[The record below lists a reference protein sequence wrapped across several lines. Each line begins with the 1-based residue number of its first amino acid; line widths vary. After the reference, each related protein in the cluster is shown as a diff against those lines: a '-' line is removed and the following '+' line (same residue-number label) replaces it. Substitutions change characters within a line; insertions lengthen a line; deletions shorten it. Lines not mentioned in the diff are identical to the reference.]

1 MQGPEARIRAR
12 DLAKCPRCE
21 EGQRPGR
28 RTGDRPSPVL
38 GLYPLNVMWAKAGAE
53 PPKPVE
59 TKDLPAGTTFT
70 NAEIK
75 EWLGEQAS
83 VFDEALT
90 KGLDLLEVYAGSAR
104 VTTTVKELGGTAI
117 AIGLAHGQ
125 DLGRARDRAM
135 LLHLIQL
142 SKPRHALIAF
152 PCTAFCAW
160 ARLAQARSYGN
171 REARLKEGRLHLRF
185 SLDIA
190 RLQREAGRHAHL
202 ENPLTSLA
210 WQEPAAIQEFAHPAW
225 KRSRLDQCTTG
236 LSGPQGGL
244 HKKPTL
250 IRTTDE
256 RMQFQLHRLCAGD
269 HEHELVQGD
278 ATALSAMYS
287 PHMAMLI
294 ARVVMDEGGGGS
306 CFSASAPSHQRVGV
320 PEARSAP
327 GLPKPLGRKNEKE
340 WWQPLKGELPQHLRE
355 KGPLGTPLKEGVAEA
370 CKEYLEHVEGHDY
383 CRAAFKRAAEL
394 GSQVLERAEGW
405 QEAARSLR
413 KVWISDKGDHF
424 RDLHGDFFEGL
435 VSSELLEKARSN
447 AIHGIQARS
456 TCKEATRVRSNPH
469 PSLKEHLDE
478 AGAQLWK
485 DAQRGR
491 ALIVQDKGEPTLE
504 GVVSVPL
511 ARVPKMLPNR
521 TVSEKGRVIWDAT
534 PINKTCHKERH
545 PPALQPKALR
555 RSEFAH
561 REDGPHGRSDC

>member
-1 MQGPEARIRAR
+1 M
-12 DLAKCPRCE
+12 
-21 EGQRPGR
+21 
-28 RTGDRPSPVL
+28 
-38 GLYPLNVMWAKAGAE
+38 
-53 PPKPVE
+53 
-59 TKDLPAGTTFT
+59 
-70 NAEIK
+70 
-75 EWLGEQAS
+75 
-83 VFDEALT
+83 
-90 KGLDLLEVYAGSAR
+90 
-104 VTTTVKELGGTAI
+104 TTTVKELGGAAI

-294 ARVVMDEGGGGS
+294 ARVVMDEGGGGVVFPLPLHHTKES
-306 CFSASAPSHQRVGV
+306 GYQRRV
-320 PEARSAP
+320 PRP
-327 GLPKPLGRKNEKE
+327 GYQSLWDAKTRKN
-340 WWQPLKGELPQHLRE
+340 G
-355 KGPLGTPLKEGVAEA
+355 G
-370 CKEYLEHVEGHDY
+370 
-383 CRAAFKRAAEL
+383 
-394 GSQVLERAEGW
+394 
-405 QEAARSLR
+405 
-413 KVWISDKGDHF
+413 
-424 RDLHGDFFEGL
+424 
-435 VSSELLEKARSN
+435 
-447 AIHGIQARS
+447 
-456 TCKEATRVRSNPH
+456 NP
-469 PSLKEHLDE
+469 
-478 AGAQLWK
+478 
-485 DAQRGR
+485 
-491 ALIVQDKGEPTLE
+491 
-504 GVVSVPL
+504 
-511 ARVPKMLPNR
+511 
-521 TVSEKGRVIWDAT
+521 
-534 PINKTCHKERH
+534 
-545 PPALQPKALR
+545 
-555 RSEFAH
+555 
-561 REDGPHGRSDC
+561 